1 MAWVRFDDTF
11 PEHPKVLKVGGDAVW
26 MHVCAL
32 AYCNRLETDGVIPTG
47 VVGRLSD
54 RKDANRLAAK
64 LVSEG
69 LWDVHPEGWEIHD
82 YHDFQP
88 SKAELEQ
95 RREARAQAGRKGGV
109 KSGETRRERSKP
121 EANSE
126 ANASG
131 LLEAKPERSG
141 TPTRPDPTRT
151 TQVSTQLQPPTD
163 CAEVGEVD
171 VDRISTIISAY
182 ASQALNTA
190 KAKGVTIGSEIGY
203 TAKARATAREHPDL
217 HRLASLFPTA
227 PADVVAAA
235 LHGEKHSLQHYP
247 RADELADVIELR
259 PA

>member
-11 PEHPKVLKVGGDAVW
+11 PEHPKVLKVGGDAAW
-26 MHVCAL
+26 LHVCAL

-54 RKDANRLAAK
+54 RKDAKRLAAK

-131 LLEAKPERSG
+131 LLEANSERSG
-141 TPTRPDPTRT
+141 TPSRPVPSRPD
-151 TQVSTQLQPPTD
+151 VSNSVVVLQSVPGT
-163 CAEVGEVD
+163 VD
-171 VDRISTIISAY
+171 DDDVIIDRIIERCATIRTERARPANSVAY
-182 ASQALNTA
+182 
-190 KAKGVTIGSEIGY
+190 
-203 TAKARATAREHPDL
+203 RATVLADINANERDAIAAVLQRDPAYRAL
-217 HRLASLFPTA
+217 H
-227 PADVVAAA
+227 DKAAA
-235 LHGEKHSLQHYP
+235 YY
-247 RADELADVIELR
+247 ELAR
-259 PA
+259 QQKAG